1 MLLLLFL
8 FLLLLL
14 LLLLLLFV
22 LCCCCCY
29 CCCCCFVFVV
39 VVVAVV
45 VVAVVGFSGFFSLYC
60 SHTVLY
66 FNVIIFV
73 ERMFG
78 YWKMLMTYMP
88 NVRALTA
95 ESFTLSAMN
104 KTHVWLSAKSDEK
117 RRAIVTQAQKDVPT
131 LRKRYKER
139 QVALPSVTTTQT
151 QTLIP
156 MHKHSIVIN

>member
-1 MLLLLFL
+1 M
-8 FLLLLL
+8 
-14 LLLLLLFV
+14 
-22 LCCCCCY
+22 
-29 CCCCCFVFVV
+29 V

-156 MHKHSIVIN
+156 MHKHSIDIN